1 MTDKFD
7 TKDSGQRRTFETGAR
22 RDQAT
27 GKGRWDLLNW
37 DMIERDA
44 QLLERGALKYDDNN
58 WKRGIP
64 LKSFQD
70 SAARHLSQLIRG
82 DRSEDHSA
90 AARWNISGFEWT
102 RARILEGKLPRSLAT
117 GTFVEHELVP
127 TPSVLRQPDDFAET
141 AGPTKRRADP
151 KGNRRK
157 VPWLVGFETSPKPW
171 RLRGDDGRTCT
182 RVKGIRREGRRETD
196 PEFK

>member
-102 RARILEGKLPRSLAT
+102 RARILEGKLPVSLAA
-117 GTFVEHELVP
+117 GTFVEQERADQIKREVAIVVADICP
-127 TPSVLRQPDDFAET
+127 PPDDFAEP
-141 AGPTKRRADP
+141 AVRYPSD
-151 KGNRRK
+151 
-157 VPWLVGFETSPKPW
+157 SPY
-171 RLRGDDGRTCT
+171 
-182 RVKGIRREGRRETD
+182 
-196 PEFK
+196 F